1 MKIIVSFLIKIIYNV
16 SGVKMKKDKLD
27 IIYEDKFIIVV
38 SKPAHLLTIATTKEK
53 ERTLYHKVIEYEKKK
68 NKNNKIFI
76 VHRLDKDTSGLV
88 LFAKDEKTKME
99 LQDSWDNVRRK
110 YIAVVEGKV
119 EKKSGTIKSYLKENN
134 NFITYS
140 TNDKNGKLAITK
152 YVLLNTS
159 KAYSL
164 LDIEIFT
171 GRKNQIR
178 VHMNDLNHPIIGDKK
193 YGAKTNPLKRLG
205 LHAYYLEFTH
215 PVTKKSII
223 LETKYPEQFVNM
235 FSKKN

>member
-1 MKIIVSFLIKIIYNV
+1 
-16 SGVKMKKDKLD
+16 MKKDKLD

-38 SKPAHLLTIATTKEK
+38 NKPAHLLTIATSKEK
-53 ERTLYHKVIEYEKKK
+53 ERTLYHKVLEYEKKK
-68 NKNNKIFI
+68 NKNNKIFV

-88 LFAKDEKTKME
+88 LFAKDEKTKKV
-99 LQDSWDNVRRK
+99 LQDNWDKVKRK

-119 EKKSGTIKSYLKENN
+119 EKKSATIKSYLKENN
-134 NFITYS
+134 NFVTYS
-140 TNDKNGKLAITK
+140 TSDKNGKLAITK
-152 YVLLNTS
+152 YILLNTS

-164 LDIEIFT
+164 LDVEIFT

-178 VHMNDLNHPIIGDKK
+178 VHMNDQGHSIIGDKK

-215 PVTKKSII
+215 PTTKKLIT
-223 LETKYPEQFVNM
+223 LETKYPAHFVNM
-235 FSKKN
+235 FSKKNKK